1 MVLLI
6 PDEKDLR
13 WLRDHGTLPY
23 AELAN
28 RLRNAGVIVPGIAE
42 EMSKYLS
49 SRDPCELYT
58 RCGGGH
64 FTPDGYQRLA
74 EIVFAKLREVGWV
87 SARLS
92 AQEKRL

>member
-28 RLRNAGVIVPGIAE
+28 RLRNAGVIVPDVAE
-42 EMSKYLS
+42 EFNKYLG

-64 FTPDGYQRLA
+64 FNPDGYKRLA
-74 EIVFAKLREVGWV
+74 EIVFAKLKETGWV
-87 SARLS
+87 RV
-92 AQEKRL
+92 R